1 MKAYCFRSKLHVF
14 IVLCSGL
21 IWMQSQPSIAQTI
34 DVMQA
39 MEKAKAL
46 PVPENVGPHK
56 AASRQSAPA
65 DPTLA
70 YTSTTNGRPHYYVF
84 NYPDGGF
91 AIIGGDATAR
101 EVLGYCPEGTFDIEK
116 IPDGLR
122 DMLSMYDDQI
132 SHAIETDNTPNDT
145 TAPSHAAAS
154 RRASIPH
161 LIKTT
166 WGQTYPYNA
175 ALPTIGD
182 NSSRLLT
189 GCVATAF
196 AQYMNYFKYP
206 TTGEG
211 KESYN
216 KIFNAGFL
224 NFTNI
229 TFSADFGNTV
239 YDWHNMLDSY
249 NSGYSDA
256 QVKAVGTLMYHVGV
270 AAHMDYGIDESL
282 ADVNDAGFAL
292 TKYFGYDPN
301 AQVYT
306 REKMTDSEWEDVIYD
321 VLKNNQPVL
330 YSSRSQTGGHAY
342 LCDGYDATLDF
353 YHFNWGWNGYC
364 DGYYPLS
371 GQYAFKAN
379 GAGMASP
386 DEAVVYDCP
395 LTQKIIIGLTP
406 MGYVSADVK
415 VRSIN
420 VNPTKIEIP
429 GGSHVQLTAE
439 VLPEYAYDK
448 TVSWSSGNEN
458 IATVSEDG
466 MVTAVAEGKVTITCS
481 ANDGSGKSAS
491 CSITVCDRQSSVV
504 GTNDVSLSRAPF
516 ANSTKYSTTLSLYS
530 NEEIG
535 LSGNITSLSYYVSNP
550 SPTEMTGIEIYLGLT
565 SLDHLP
571 NHGSIK
577 PDKLTKV
584 YESSHQSIGTQNGW
598 EEYQFSTPFEYNGKD
613 NLVVVVTKKTDNYNP
628 VLSYAQ
634 ATTRN
639 TECINKWST
648 TNVSYGDISDISNN
662 SHPYNQLSSRPV
674 TKFSFYQRKKIPV
687 SSIAFSSQKLSIQ
700 KGESQ
705 TLNVDILP
713 TDATDPTIVWQS
725 SDPNVAFIS
734 ADGTLNA
741 QKEGIITI
749 TATIKGH
756 NELKTSCEVTVT
768 SDSHSSSGDLRQL
781 EYWFDSNVGQ
791 RHYVSLSGSIEYL
804 DLDIPTTGL
813 TEGIH
818 WLQMRTQNSDGD
830 YSGITSSLFLKANEE
845 KGNQIEY
852 WFDND
857 YAKRGSM
864 TLKASNTTAGS
875 YQAILDLSDIQ
886 QFPIGLHMLN
896 YRISTAGGLFGSV
909 ASAMVMRVGIGQASA
924 LEYWVDEDLANS
936 HTVEGTRN
944 ADGDIEINTSID
956 LSNVAP
962 GFHRLYYRASSKDN
976 TQVGAVSMTPI
987 MVLGGDGNTVF
998 EYWLDED
1005 HEHSKKVELS
1015 GSNNLIDIDQ
1025 DIDLSDASAGFH
1037 RLHYR
1042 LSSPNDLTVSAVSM
1056 TPIMVKSIYN
1066 PETSDDLVV
1075 TQYRFW
1081 VDDSNQKTYR
1091 TLTNPRHEIDI
1102 IHDLNPS
1109 AYLDQLPKSA
1119 QQRGEATLA
1128 STQTEADGYTLNFQA
1143 GNSAGVWS
1151 EVEHMKFVGTKE
1163 VGKPQIL
1170 LGGKADGNGH
1180 VSLFTDIKRCDLE
1193 RIIIFRKTENSSYS
1207 DATIVFDKTYSSS
1220 NRVWN
1225 ETIVDTPPPGKYYYI
1240 AGARYSEWNGEI
1252 NTVLSEDL
1260 PIEVAVAAPE
1270 PTTSALTGILCQRQ
1284 GADDVPASYVKVIY
1298 TDQDIRQEVITD
1310 QNGRF
1315 AFDGLLIGSHGTITV
1330 ESELFYLAEPFSVEV
1345 KKANPNYKMHVMRYP
1360 ELREVDQT
1368 NVPIYLTRFTYQD
1381 NEIKLSIANNGLG
1394 KFSGKIAIGIVPSI
1408 AGQTYSSTDF
1418 QKRIGEQKLELNSFS
1433 SIEEISIPLN
1443 GIQIDGITGSEVK
1456 CRIYAICSTADIA
1469 WEPIPVNTRYRF
1481 ANPFVTL
1488 LTLQAAPLKW
1498 DKSKTQAT
1506 VDEIIKIVKNA
1517 HRIEHVIG
1525 YHSVISDIGWYES
1538 GNIEFFKKELTYAIE
1553 QLSYE
1558 ADPVQDVRNFYA
1570 ALNSYLLPYAE
1581 KTGSAFEYL
1590 YWLYDTAWQYVQKN
1604 PGNFFAQFIKDYLDI
1619 DDAIAQGAYS
1629 LGILERNLFD
1639 QNFIKMLFSS
1649 YSKFGELKFFSKNNG
1664 QPITPREGNDVIKTI
1679 EVMVLNADNPEKKI
1693 EQTIEVDTKVSGNAI
1708 TMVRKSNDTQKLS
1721 ASQHV
1726 YILHIK
1732 WKNGRESYIPLINKP
1747 NSGISIQ
1754 EFYSVGRSESMATIT
1769 FEVIGTEW
1777 DKSIANN
1784 KIIVKKAP

>member
-1 MKAYCFRSKLHVF
+1 MNIRHFKV
-14 IVLCSGL
+14 GL
-21 IWMQSQPSIAQTI
+21 WLLLAMSYISAWSQ
-34 DVMQA
+34 
-39 MEKAKAL
+39 
-46 PVPENVGPHK
+46 
-56 AASRQSAPA
+56 
-65 DPTLA
+65 
-70 YTSTTNGRPHYYVF
+70 
-84 NYPDGGF
+84 
-91 AIIGGDATAR
+91 
-101 EVLGYCPEGTFDIEK
+101 
-116 IPDGLR
+116 
-122 DMLSMYDDQI
+122 
-132 SHAIETDNTPNDT
+132 
-145 TAPSHAAAS
+145 
-154 RRASIPH
+154 
-161 LIKTT
+161 
-166 WGQTYPYNA
+166 
-175 ALPTIGD
+175 
-182 NSSRLLT
+182 
-189 GCVATAF
+189 
-196 AQYMNYFKYP
+196 
-206 TTGEG
+206 
-211 KESYN
+211 
-216 KIFNAGFL
+216 
-224 NFTNI
+224 
-229 TFSADFGNTV
+229 
-239 YDWHNMLDSY
+239 
-249 NSGYSDA
+249 
-256 QVKAVGTLMYHVGV
+256 
-270 AAHMDYGIDESL
+270 
-282 ADVNDAGFAL
+282 
-292 TKYFGYDPN
+292 
-301 AQVYT
+301 
-306 REKMTDSEWEDVIYD
+306 
-321 VLKNNQPVL
+321 
-330 YSSRSQTGGHAY
+330 
-342 LCDGYDATLDF
+342 
-353 YHFNWGWNGYC
+353 
-364 DGYYPLS
+364 
-371 GQYAFKAN
+371 
-379 GAGMASP
+379 
-386 DEAVVYDCP
+386 
-395 LTQKIIIGLTP
+395 
-406 MGYVSADVK
+406 
-415 VRSIN
+415 
-420 VNPTKIEIP
+420 
-429 GGSHVQLTAE
+429 
-439 VLPEYAYDK
+439 
-448 TVSWSSGNEN
+448 
-458 IATVSEDG
+458 
-466 MVTAVAEGKVTITCS
+466 
-481 ANDGSGKSAS
+481 
-491 CSITVCDRQSSVV
+491 
-504 GTNDVSLSRAPF
+504 SLSR
-516 ANSTKYSTTLSLYS
+516 
-530 NEEIG
+530 
-535 LSGNITSLSYYVSNP
+535 
-550 SPTEMTGIEIYLGLT
+550 
-565 SLDHLP
+565 
-571 NHGSIK
+571 
-577 PDKLTKV
+577 
-584 YESSHQSIGTQNGW
+584 
-598 EEYQFSTPFEYNGKD
+598 
-613 NLVVVVTKKTDNYNP
+613 
-628 VLSYAQ
+628 
-634 ATTRN
+634 
-639 TECINKWST
+639 
-648 TNVSYGDISDISNN
+648 
-662 SHPYNQLSSRPV
+662 
-674 TKFSFYQRKKIPV
+674 
-687 SSIAFSSQKLSIQ
+687 
-700 KGESQ
+700 
-705 TLNVDILP
+705 
-713 TDATDPTIVWQS
+713 
-725 SDPNVAFIS
+725 
-734 ADGTLNA
+734 
-741 QKEGIITI
+741 
-749 TATIKGH
+749 
-756 NELKTSCEVTVT
+756 
-768 SDSHSSSGDLRQL
+768 L
-781 EYWFDSNVGQ
+781 EYWFDDQVSQ
-791 RHYVSLSGSIEYL
+791 RQSIALSGSI
-804 DLDIPTTGL
+804 DIVDTDISTTGL
-813 TEGIH
+813 SQGLH
-818 WLQMRTQNSDGD
+818 WLHMRSMDADGN
-830 YSGITSSLFLKANEE
+830 YSGTTSSIFI
-845 KGNQIEY
+845 KGNDRQGNLIEY
-852 WFDND
+852 WFDDD
-857 YAKRGSM
+857 YANRSTM
-864 TLKASNTTAGS
+864 SLKASNTTTGKYLAE
-875 YQAILDLSDIQ
+875 LDLSDVAR
-886 QFPIGLHMLN
+886 FPLGYHQLH
-896 YRISTAGGLFGSV
+896 YRITNAGGQWGAVSTADIMHLGTGEPSL
-909 ASAMVMRVGIGQASA
+909 
-924 LEYWVDEDLANS
+924 LEYWIDDDQEHSHLA
-936 HTVEGTRN
+936 EGQKI
-944 ADGDIEINTSID
+944 AAGSYDITAELD

-962 GFHRLYYRASSKDN
+962 GFHRLYYRASS
-976 TQVGAVSMTPI
+976 P
-987 MVLGGDGNTVF
+987 
-998 EYWLDED
+998 
-1005 HEHSKKVELS
+1005 
-1015 GSNNLIDIDQ
+1015 DQ
-1025 DIDLSDASAGFH
+1025 S
-1037 RLHYR
+1037 
-1042 LSSPNDLTVSAVSM
+1042 TVSAVSM

-1102 IHDLNPS
+1102 IHDLNLS

-1180 VSLFTDIKRCDLE
+1180 VSLYTGIKRCDLE
-1193 RIIIFRKTENSSYS
+1193 RIVIFRKTENSSYS

-1488 LTLQAAPLKW
+1488 LTLQAAPMKW

-1538 GNIEFFKKELTYAIE
+1538 GNIGFFKKELTYAIE

-1570 ALNSYLLPYAE
+1570 ALNSYPLPYAE

-1590 YWLYDTAWQYVQKN
+1590 YWLYDTAWQYAQKN

-1629 LGILERNLFD
+1629 LGIPERNLFD
-1639 QNFIKMLFSS
+1639 QNFIKKLFSS